1 MLSSNR
7 SLASKLVVVLQVVG
21 ASRKGGEVM
30 SQMRGAV
37 GKLSRSM
44 TREQQAYADGG
55 RRDGDG
61 SRQANGRHH

>member
-1 MLSSNR
+1 MR
-7 SLASKLVVVLQVVG
+7 LQVVG

-44 TREQQAYADGG
+44 TREQQQGYADGG

-61 SRQANGRHH
+61 SRQPNGRHH